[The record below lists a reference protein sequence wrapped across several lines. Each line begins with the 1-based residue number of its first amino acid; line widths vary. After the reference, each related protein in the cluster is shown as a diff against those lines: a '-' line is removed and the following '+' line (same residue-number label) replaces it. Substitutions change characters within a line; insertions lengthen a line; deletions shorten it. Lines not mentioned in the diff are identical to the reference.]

1 MFEIDKMRKAPV
13 PSEADRGGVGSGSL
27 RCPTGKDRRR
37 PVEHGFFAIIS
48 GGEDGAGF
56 FPVPPSAV
64 LMLRKKGACQGI
76 LDRVEIFA
84 KQKYYPILDTCPMR
98 NGEMGTL

>member
-1 MFEIDKMRKAPV
+1 MFKIEKMRKAPV

-27 RCPTGKDRRR
+27 RCPTGNGMQRL
-37 PVEHGFFAIIS
+37 VEHGFSAIIS

-76 LDRVEIFA
+76 LIGWRFLQGKNTTRSLTRAQGGTV
-84 KQKYYPILDTCPMR
+84 K
-98 NGEMGTL
+98 MGAF